1 MAPMKRPADPRH
13 SPYHG
18 TWSLGKAARHFAMP
32 KKQLRRL
39 LGSGQLEFVQIEGQ
53 IRIPIEVAARFS
65 AETFSAEAWSGTM
78 ATIKRATN

>member
-39 LGSGQLEFVQIEGQ
+39 LGTGQLEFVQIEGQ
-53 IRIPIEVAARFS
+53 IRIPIEVATR
-65 AETFSAEAWSGTM
+65 FSAEAWSGTM
-78 ATIKRATN
+78 ATIKRAAIKSNSN